1 MDDIDYKRLLKEFGM
16 MLLAFVVSMV
26 ICGVIGMLTSCKS
39 VKYVPVPEYHTEY
52 KVKTDSFVKR
62 DSVWVKDSV
71 RLWMQGDT
79 VYKERWCMK
88 YNDRYVYQ
96 NKKDTVIQTDSV
108 RVPYPVEKELSRWE
122 KVKLDWFIPILSVG
136 LGVTGI
142 LLWISRTRRRQ

>member
-52 KVKTDSFVKR
+52 KTRTDSFVKR
-62 DSVWVKDSV
+62 DSVCVKDSV

>member
-1 MDDIDYKRLLKEFGM
+1 MDDIDYKRLLNEFGM

-26 ICGVIGMLTSCKS
+26 ICGVIGMLTSCRS

-52 KVKTDSFVKR
+52 KTRTDSFVKR

-71 RLWMQGDT
+71 WLWMKGDT

-88 YNDRYVYQ
+88 YNDRYVYR

-108 RVPYPVEKELSRWE
+108 RVPYPVKRELSRWE

>member
-39 VKYVPVPEYHTEY
+39 VKYIPVPEYHTEY

-79 VYKERWCMK
+79 VYKEHWHTK
-88 YNDRYVYQ
+88 YKDRYVYR
-96 NKKDTVIQTDSV
+96 NMADTVMQTDSV
-108 RVPYPVEKELSRWE
+108 RVPYPVERELSRWE
-122 KVKLDWFIPILSVG
+122 ETKMNLFVPIALLCVVFF
-136 LGVTGI
+136 VT
-142 LLWISRTRRRQ
+142 LLWLIKRRL

>member
-16 MLLAFVVSMV
+16 MLLAFIVSLA

-71 RLWMQGDT
+71 WLWMKGDT
-79 VYKERWCMK
+79 VYKEHWHTK
-88 YNDRYVYQ
+88 YKDRYVYS
-96 NKKDTVIQTDSV
+96 NKTDTVMKTDSV
-108 RVPYPVEKELSRWE
+108 RVPYPVARELSRWE
-122 KVKLDWFIPILSVG
+122 KVKLDWLIPILSVG

-142 LLWISRTRRRQ
+142 LLWITRTRRRQ

>member
-16 MLLAFVVSMV
+16 ILLAFIASLV
-26 ICGVIGMLTSCKS
+26 IYGVIGMLTSCRS

-71 RLWMQGDT
+71 RLWMKGDT
-79 VYKERWCMK
+79 VYKECWHTEH
-88 YNDRYVYQ
+88 NDRYVYR
-96 NKKDTVIQTDSV
+96 NKTDTVMKTDSV
-108 RVPYPVEKELSRWE
+108 RVPYPVERELSRWE

>member
-16 MLLAFVVSMV
+16 MLLAFIASLA
-26 ICGVIGMLTSCKS
+26 ICGVIGMLTSCRS

>member
-16 MLLAFVVSMV
+16 MLIAFIASLA
-26 ICGVIGMLTSCKS
+26 ICGVIGMLTSCRS

-88 YNDRYVYQ
+88 YNDRYVYR
-96 NKKDTVIQTDSV
+96 NKTDTVMKTDSV
-108 RVPYPVEKELSRWE
+108 RVPYPVERELSRWE

>member
-16 MLLAFVVSMV
+16 MLLAFIASLA
-26 ICGVIGMLTSCKS
+26 ICGVIGMLTSCRS

-71 RLWMQGDT
+71 WLWMKGDT
-79 VYKERWCMK
+79 VYKEHWHTK
-88 YNDRYVYQ
+88 YKDRYVYR
-96 NKKDTVIQTDSV
+96 NMADTVMKTDSV
-108 RVPYPVEKELSRWE
+108 RVPYPVERELSRWE

>member
-16 MLLAFVVSMV
+16 MLLAFIASLV
-26 ICGVIGMLTSCKS
+26 IYGVIGMLTSCRS

-71 RLWMQGDT
+71 WLWMKGDT

-88 YNDRYVYQ
+88 YNDRYVYR

-108 RVPYPVEKELSRWE
+108 RVPYPVKRELSRWE

-142 LLWISRTRRRQ
+142 LLWITRTRRRQ

>member
-16 MLLAFVVSMV
+16 ILLAFIASLV
-26 ICGVIGMLTSCKS
+26 IYGVIGMLTLCKS
-39 VKYVPVPEYHTEY
+39 VKYIPVPEYHTEY

-71 RLWMQGDT
+71 WLWMKGDT

-88 YNDRYVYQ
+88 YNDRYVYR

-108 RVPYPVEKELSRWE
+108 RVPYPVKRELSRWE

>member
-16 MLLAFVVSMV
+16 MLLAFIASLA
-26 ICGVIGMLTSCKS
+26 ICGVIGMLTSCRS

-79 VYKERWCMK
+79 VYKERWHTEH
-88 YNDRYVYQ
+88 NDRYVYR
-96 NKKDTVIQTDSV
+96 NKTDTVMKTDSV
-108 RVPYPVEKELSRWE
+108 RVPYPVERELSRWE
-122 KVKLDWFIPILSVG
+122 ETKMNLFVPIALLCVVFF
-136 LGVTGI
+136 VT
-142 LLWISRTRRRQ
+142 LLWLIKRRL

>member
-39 VKYVPVPEYHTEY
+39 VKYIPVPEYHTEY

-71 RLWMQGDT
+71 WLWMKGDT
-79 VYKERWCMK
+79 VYKEHWHTK
-88 YNDRYVYQ
+88 YKDRYVYR
-96 NKKDTVIQTDSV
+96 NMADTVMQTDSV
-108 RVPYPVEKELSRWE
+108 RVPYPVERELNRWE
-122 KVKLDWFIPILSVG
+122 KTKMNLFVPIALLCVVFF
-136 LGVTGI
+136 VT
-142 LLWISRTRRRQ
+142 LLWLIKRRL

>member
-26 ICGVIGMLTSCKS
+26 ICGVIGMLTSCRS

-79 VYKERWCMK
+79 VYKEHWHTK
-88 YNDRYVYQ
+88 YKDRYVYR
-96 NKKDTVIQTDSV
+96 NMADTVMQTDSV
-108 RVPYPVEKELSRWE
+108 RVPYPVERELSRWE
-122 KVKLDWFIPILSVG
+122 EIKMNLFVPIALLCVVFF
-136 LGVTGI
+136 VT
-142 LLWISRTRRRQ
+142 LLWLIKRRL

>member
-16 MLLAFVVSMV
+16 ILLAFIASLV
-26 ICGVIGMLTSCKS
+26 IYGVIGMLTSCRS

-71 RLWMQGDT
+71 WLWMKGDT

-88 YNDRYVYQ
+88 YNDRYVYR

-108 RVPYPVEKELSRWE
+108 RVPYPVKRELSRWE

>member
-16 MLLAFVVSMV
+16 MLLAFIASLA

-39 VKYVPVPEYHTEY
+39 VKYIPVPEYHTEY

-71 RLWMQGDT
+71 WLWMQGDT